1 MDLRLAWDADSD
13 RLDLAVQDDG
23 RGFTPAAIED
33 LAGQGHFGLA
43 GIRER
48 VALIGGQ
55 WRLESA
61 PGQGTSRARDLARGR
76 RRPVP
81 LIPSHGHTWYCSTG
95 FLRSKTVLYPHV
107 NSAPFCYILADITVL
122 SRGTPMTRVLIV
134 DDQSAFRLQL
144 RRLLE
149 RAGMDVVA
157 EAGDIP
163 EAEAQARTLHPDLA
177 VVDVILPGI
186 SGLEGVPQ
194 LKATASGL
202 RVIVVSA
209 HQDQAHILRD
219 AAAASGRRVL
229 RPEGRLWIWRL
240 SIPGT

>member
-1 MDLRLAWDADSD
+1 
-13 RLDLAVQDDG
+13 
-23 RGFTPAAIED
+23 
-33 LAGQGHFGLA
+33 
-43 GIRER
+43 
-48 VALIGGQ
+48 
-55 WRLESA
+55 
-61 PGQGTSRARDLARGR
+61 
-76 RRPVP
+76 
-81 LIPSHGHTWYCSTG
+81 
-95 FLRSKTVLYPHV
+95 
-107 NSAPFCYILADITVL
+107 
-122 SRGTPMTRVLIV
+122 MTRVLIV
-134 DDQSAFRLQL
+134 DDQPAFRLQL

-194 LKATASGL
+194 LKATAAGL

-219 AAAASGRRVL
+219 AAERAGAECFVQKDTL
-229 RPEGRLWIWRL
+229 DL
-240 SIPGT
+240 SVVGSWDLKGGLP